1 MQIMNIMALNQNLR
15 TNNFFCLKFYFL
27 IMILL
32 LNSNFLRSSENL
44 ENYFKNVK
52 GETVKMGVENLWDN
66 PFHVE
71 NVKDFII
78 MENAVSVSE
87 WKRFLVVSKYEFD
100 WNKEIFLEEKWEKK
114 ILKDCIKSDNASI
127 IGISWYQAAFYCN
140 WCSERD
146 GLSKYYKFTSA
157 PKDSYP
163 SNYEQKISVRLN
175 KNASGYR
182 LPTSSEWQLAKK
194 SNVIKIY
201 DNTYSE
207 GEWCDDFA
215 SVKPFIESLSSYSD
229 MDKMFIESFEEHFW
243 KITRSFKL
251 GLQERRYGNPKIDY
265 PISFRMVKN
274 QKQKKKIRLT

>member
-114 ILKDCIKSDNASI
+114 
-127 IGISWYQAAFYCN
+127 Y
-140 WCSERD
+140 
-146 GLSKYYKFTSA
+146 
-157 PKDSYP
+157 
-163 SNYEQKISVRLN
+163 
-175 KNASGYR
+175 
-182 LPTSSEWQLAKK
+182 
-194 SNVIKIY
+194 
-201 DNTYSE
+201 
-207 GEWCDDFA
+207 
-215 SVKPFIESLSSYSD
+215 
-229 MDKMFIESFEEHFW
+229 
-243 KITRSFKL
+243 
-251 GLQERRYGNPKIDY
+251 
-265 PISFRMVKN
+265 
-274 QKQKKKIRLT
+274 